1 MAFPLMAL
9 AAVPAI
15 FQGITGL
22 IQNRRGREGLANLER
37 PEYKIPDDINA
48 MLTMAAQRYSD
59 PYTTGE
65 VNAMRNIGLSGAN
78 ALQAGRDSGNIGG
91 IVPAVAA
98 QQSAAYNRLAEQ
110 VDANKERQQA
120 ALTDMLGV
128 RAKYKDQEWQM
139 NQFAPYSD
147 KYQEFRQMVG
157 GGEQNIF
164 GALNNLSGIGMM
176 LGQSRSIA
184 PSAAAGATS
193 AITNQ
198 GANIQDLIS
207 KYANMARQESGN
219 LGWGIDTIAR
229 NFPY

>member
-1 MAFPLMAL
+1 M
-9 AAVPAI
+9 
-15 FQGITGL
+15 
-22 IQNRRGREGLANLER
+22 
-37 PEYKIPDDINA
+37 
-48 MLTMAAQRYSD
+48 
-59 PYTTGE
+59 
-65 VNAMRNIGLSGAN
+65 
-78 ALQAGRDSGNIGG
+78 
-91 IVPAVAA
+91 AA

-128 RAKYKDQEWQM
+128 RAKYKEQQWQM
-139 NQFAPYSD
+139 NEFAPYSD

>member
-22 IQNRRGREGLANLER
+22 VQNRRGREGLANLER
-37 PEYKIPDDINA
+37 PEYKMPDEINA

-78 ALQAGRDSGNIGG
+78 ALQAGRDSGNVGG

-120 ALTDMLGV
+120 TLTDMLGV

-139 NQFAPYSD
+139 NEFAPYVD
-147 KYQEFRQMVG
+147 KMNEYREMVG
-157 GGEQNIF
+157 SGQQNMF
-164 GALNNLSGIGMM
+164 GALNSLSGIGMM
-176 LGQSRSIA
+176 LGQSRSMN

-193 AITNQ
+193 AITGQ
-198 GANIQDLIS
+198 SANIQDLIT
-207 KYANMARQESGN
+207 KYANIARQQSGQME
-219 LGWGIDTIAR
+219 WGINTVAR